1 MLLNCRSL
9 YALKFA
15 LVTKLEAM
23 HHLALEN
30 MKNLK
35 VTLFSLGPVN
45 CFIYSVYIFGIR
57 DLKIPRYRC
66 TGTGSVPVHVKC
78 SCA

>member
-1 MLLNCRSL
+1 MLLNSRSL

-35 VTLFSLGPVN
+35 VTLFSLGPVS
-45 CFIYSVYIFGIR
+45 CFIYSLYIFDIQVCCY
-57 DLKIPRYRC
+57 KV
-66 TGTGSVPVHVKC
+66 TST
-78 SCA
+78 